1 MKIVTH
7 RPKSFVLER
16 AAALPAAGGSKVE
29 VAESAEATLSTL
41 EIIPYVTAGA
51 TTAQLEKLKSESLK
65 SDQ

>member
-29 VAESAEATLSTL
+29 VVESAEATLSTL
-41 EIIPYVTAGA
+41 EVIPCAIAGA
-51 TTAQLEKLKSESLK
+51 TAAQLKKLQWKV
-65 SDQ
+65 